1 MAIKITDPALTASD
15 RAARE
20 AKRTA
25 KAEEQ
30 AERAKINEM
39 LDTLDALRASLRG
52 TEYNALT
59 GNQQTDR
66 LNSVLN
72 ESLKIQTAILKI
84 LKGLD

>member
-20 AKRTA
+20 AKRAA
-25 KAEEQ
+25 KAEDR

>member
-1 MAIKITDPALTASD
+1 MAIKITDPALTEND
-15 RAARE
+15 RAERQAKRE
-20 AKRTA
+20 AKADER
-25 KAEEQ
+25 

-52 TEYNALT
+52 PEYNALT
-59 GNQQTDR
+59 GNQKTDR